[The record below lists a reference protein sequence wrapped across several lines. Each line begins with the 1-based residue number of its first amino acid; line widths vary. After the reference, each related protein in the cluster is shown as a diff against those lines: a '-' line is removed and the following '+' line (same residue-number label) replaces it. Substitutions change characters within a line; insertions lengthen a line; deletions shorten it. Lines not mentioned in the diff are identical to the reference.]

1 MNLSTRIGIADY
13 NEFARASLNFIV
25 RLEPSLRVVAEAE
38 NGSEAVAMVKKHR
51 PDVVLIGTRLP
62 DMNGIDATRII
73 ISRFPNTKV
82 IVLNTHT
89 DQNYRDCAIA
99 AGASDF
105 LIRGCHIDE
114 ILTAIHE
121 CSTVARVHRESCPF
135 QNT

>member
-1 MNLSTRIGIADY
+1 MDLTVRVAIADDHA
-13 NEFARASLNFIV
+13 FARASLNFIV
-25 RLEPSLRVVAEAE
+25 QLEPNIRVVAEAE
-38 NGSEAVAMVKKHR
+38 KGSEAVAMVKKHR

-73 ISRFPNTKV
+73 TSRFPDTKV

-105 LIRGCHIDE
+105 LIQGCHIDE
-114 ILTAIHE
+114 ILNAITD
-121 CSTVARVHRESCPF
+121 CSIGS
-135 QNT
+135 